1 MEEPDK
7 DDSELPIAPVKE
19 PANPELASVK
29 RVLTLLDKT
38 AKSSRTY
45 GTTNPVA
52 QKFFQQLFEG
62 LTAHLAT
69 YSKLAFLVQRS
80 ELYFNGEVVY
90 RSDQDSSNE
99 SVAFKLYAD
108 GIRELAFLE
117 GLSAEDLSF
126 LLDSLWDSVNPEES
140 DDDIV
145 TRLWSKNLS
154 TITLVTAEEIAKA
167 STSEDVYSQ
176 PRAGI
181 EDVFSL
187 PSAEMMEAPES
198 SLRELL
204 DREQARARKG
214 WGTGFGEGGGSDA
227 GDGETPDGEGTGG
240 GSGEGIGGGTGR
252 GTGKGSG
259 GGTGGEPGRQA
270 SRFQSGHAGYEVSEK
285 ELAELAKEVEAERV
299 RDNMTYLLD
308 MLTAILASEQTPAI
322 LTKLFDLWGNV
333 LDSLT
338 AQGKWSV
345 LDSVLG
351 LLHAAPEMRPDL
363 GDDHKKQLAT
373 LHENLGRPERIKMI
387 ETYLNKIPDAST
399 VGLSTVLLSIASAAI
414 PALCA
419 LLANLEATAH
429 QAIVAEA
436 LEILAKDQPDHVL
449 RGLSD
454 RRPRYV
460 KNLLA
465 ILLKWNNPRFADS
478 VEKLVRYPDVQ
489 VRKEV
494 VRAIGIFRPNGN
506 GTKLVTFLSDAE
518 ESIRFAALKLLM
530 TGQYKTPYA
539 VWSPLVSAEP
549 FMDRALSER
558 RAVFQ
563 AMRITCHDEVI
574 PFFESLITERSWT
587 NRKKKEELA
596 ALAAEALGKLA
607 TPAALATLEL
617 GQKKGGAAVR
627 QACTAALAQAQ
638 RQQHLK
644 QAAS

>member
-1 MEEPDK
+1 MEELDK
-7 DDSELPIAPVKE
+7 DDSALPIAPTKE
-19 PANPELASVK
+19 PANPEMASVK

-45 GTTNPVA
+45 GTANPVA

-62 LTAHLAT
+62 LTTHLAT

-90 RSDQDSSNE
+90 RSEQDSSNE

-117 GLSAEDLSF
+117 GLAAEDLSF
-126 LLDSLWDSVNPEES
+126 LLDSLWDSLDPEES

-154 TITLVTAEEIAKA
+154 SITLVTAEEIAKA

-176 PRAGI
+176 PTAERDDI
-181 EDVFSL
+181 FSL
-187 PSAEMMEAPES
+187 PIAGMMDAPET

-214 WGTGFGEGGGSDA
+214 GGTGFDGGSGSEA
-227 GDGETPDGEGTGG
+227 GDGGVPVGEGTGG
-240 GSGEGIGGGTGR
+240 GIGGGAGGGTGR
-252 GTGKGSG
+252 GTG
-259 GGTGGEPGRQA
+259 GEVSRQA
-270 SRFQSGHAGYEVSEK
+270 SRFQSGHVGYKVSGE
-285 ELAELAKEVEAERV
+285 ELADLAKEVEAERV
-299 RDNMTYLLD
+299 RDNITYLLD
-308 MLTAILASEQTPAI
+308 MLTAILASEKSPAI
-322 LTKLFDLWGNV
+322 LTKLFDLWGNI

-338 AQGKWSV
+338 AQGKWLV

-351 LLHAAPEMRPDL
+351 LLQTTTEVRPDL
-363 GDDHKKQLAT
+363 GDDHKKQLAA
-373 LHENLGRPERIKMI
+373 LLDNLGRPERMKMI

-399 VGLSTVLLSIASAAI
+399 EGLPTVLLSIASGAV
-414 PALCA
+414 PALCT
-419 LLANLEATAH
+419 LLANLEAPTH
-429 QAIVAEA
+429 QAIVADA
-436 LEILAKDQPDHVL
+436 LVTLAKDQPDHVL

-478 VEKLVRYPDVQ
+478 IEKLVRYPDVQ
-489 VRKEV
+489 VRKDV

-506 GTKLVTFLSDAE
+506 GMKLVGFLTDTE

-530 TGQYKTPYA
+530 TGQYKTPYSA
-539 VWSPLVSAEP
+539 WSALVSAEA
-549 FMDRALSER
+549 FMDRSLSEK

-563 AMRITCHDEVI
+563 AMRLTSHDEVV
-574 PFFESLITERSWT
+574 PFFEGLITERSWT

-607 TPAALATLEL
+607 TPAALAALDL
-617 GQKKGGAAVR
+617 GQKKGGATVR

-644 QAAS
+644 HAASQ